1 MQWPRGTHYNCF
13 PPPGRE
19 GEDPSRLISMVMIKG
34 KFFKERHS
42 YCVMIAFTYFRE
54 TNKMRLSRQITKGS
68 DIPTRMAYPFLIPTM
83 ASEGA

>member
-1 MQWPRGTHYNCF
+1 
-13 PPPGRE
+13 
-19 GEDPSRLISMVMIKG
+19 
-34 KFFKERHS
+34 
-42 YCVMIAFTYFRE
+42 MIAFTYFRE